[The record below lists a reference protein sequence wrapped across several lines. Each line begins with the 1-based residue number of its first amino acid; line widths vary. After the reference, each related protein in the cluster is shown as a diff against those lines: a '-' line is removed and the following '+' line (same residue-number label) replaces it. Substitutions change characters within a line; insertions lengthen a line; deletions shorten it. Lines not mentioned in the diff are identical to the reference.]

1 MKGSDTMEKRYC
13 DKGKHAA
20 PRWLVYP
27 ELSAITM
34 GWRMGYGE
42 DYRMNEPPRTEEF
55 YRLFPQPQNWL
66 FEDKKFSSDREVL
79 SGFLWRDYGKPKYSQ
94 IGEDRVVVNDF
105 ITMDDEKEFRQDA
118 MRFTSIMHM
127 ILYSRYGSCTGDCS
141 HDIPMDVLRDYEVPE
156 SERDRWE
163 EFKYTVCLNAC
174 YYKIMNDE
182 LLKDWLLSTGD
193 KALVYVSDDEWG
205 GKSNLFGFAL
215 MELRDEIR
223 RLYENADLIDWDY
236 TEYLKNAYPY
246 VNHNDH
252 PEDDPQ
258 SPEYQILRQI
268 LQGGSMYVRD
278 VDLDD
283 ALAQK
288 YEAGQIITEK
298 AFVDAT
304 PKIGGMLTSHRYLI
318 ISQYMADLSQFERQ
332 TGWGL
337 HTARNGS
344 RFKVL
349 DVYTFEGKTQIVLA
363 HLPEGFEEVFET
375 RSSLE
380 RKTVAKIRKEFE
392 KTLKMAPIEEV
403 NTPEWRQRVSFPI
416 GMNDEGEFF

>member
-1 MKGSDTMEKRYC
+1 MVKKYC
-13 DKGKHAA
+13 DKGKYAA

-27 ELSAITM
+27 ELSAITI

-55 YRLFPQPQNWL
+55 YKLFPQPQNWL
-66 FEDKKFSSDREVL
+66 FEDKKFASDREVL
-79 SGFLWRDYGKPKYSQ
+79 SGFLWRDYGRPKYSQ
-94 IGEDRVVVNDF
+94 IGEDRIVVNDF
-105 ITMDDEKEFRQDA
+105 ITMGDEKEFRQNGQWF
-118 MRFTSIMHM
+118 RSIEHM
-127 ILYSRYGSCTGDCS
+127 VLYSRYGSCTGD
-141 HDIPMDVLRDYEVPE
+141 HNLEIPIRILRDYEVPE
-156 SERDRWE
+156 SERARWE

-182 LLKDWLLSTGD
+182 DLKKWLLSTGD
-193 KALVYVSDDEWG
+193 KSLVYISDDEWG
-205 GKSNLFGFAL
+205 GQSNLFGFAL

-223 RLYENADLIDWDY
+223 RLYKNEHLIDWEY
-236 TEYLKNAYPY
+236 TEYLKDAYPY

-252 PEDDPQ
+252 PEEDPQ
-258 SPEYQILRQI
+258 SPEYQIIRQI
-268 LQGGSMYVRD
+268 LQGGSRYVRD

-283 ALAQK
+283 ALAGK
-288 YEAGQIITEK
+288 YEAGQILTEK

-318 ISQYMADLSQFERQ
+318 ISQYMADLSQFEHG

-337 HTARNGS
+337 HTAARNS

-349 DVYTFEGKTQIVLA
+349 DVYTFNGKTQIVLA
-363 HLPEGFEEVFET
+363 QLPDGFEEVFET
-375 RSSLE
+375 TSSLE
-380 RKTVAKIRKEFE
+380 RKIVVKIRKEFKE
-392 KTLKMAPIEEV
+392 TLKFDPIDEV

-416 GMNDEGEFF
+416 GMSDEGEFF